1 VKSIKTLA
9 LVASTF
15 GFSTIGLSLPT
26 YAQQVASNQAAQVAI
41 VNGNNNVVNQTNIV
55 IINNRGRGNGENRFD
70 STRTTQ
76 AADIQGDRNFIN
88 QSSDTRIDND
98 RRGNNR
104 DRHHHHHHWHH

>member
-9 LVASTF
+9 LVAGTL

-41 VNGNNNVVNQTNIV
+41 VTGNNNVVNQTNIL

-70 STRTTQ
+70 STKTTQ
-76 AADIQGDRNFIN
+76 TADIQGDRNSIN
-88 QSSDTRIDND
+88 QSSNALIDNGHHRKD
-98 RRGNNR
+98 RE
-104 DRHHHHHHWHH
+104 HHHHWHH